1 MDQAGITDD
10 QSKWKLLKYDMRKFK
25 RTQSQNLEDSYK
37 HLEFIKTLA
46 IIRSFPN
53 VKMIQKRV

>member
-10 QSKWKLLKYDMRKFK
+10 QSKWKLLKHDMRKFK
-25 RTQSQNLEDSYK
+25 RTQSQNLEDSYI

-53 VKMIQKRV
+53 VKMI

>member
-10 QSKWKLLKYDMRKFK
+10 QSKWKLLKHDMRKFK

-37 HLEFIKTLA
+37 HLEFIKNLA

-53 VKMIQKRV
+53 VKMV

>member
-25 RTQSQNLEDSYK
+25 RTQSQNLE
-37 HLEFIKTLA
+37 FIKTLA

-53 VKMIQKRV
+53 VKMI